1 MKIKTLLI
9 DDMRNLKA
17 DRVAR
22 TFDEGITALQE
33 EVWDVLLLDH
43 DLGCF
48 DSDGKEYTGY
58 DIMCW
63 LEENPEFLPVCDIRI
78 VSSNP
83 VGRQRM
89 QQVIDKLYGG
99 SVD

>member
-17 DRVAR
+17 DKIAR
-22 TFDEGITALQE
+22 TYDDGIKALESEQ
-33 EVWDVLLLDH
+33 WDVLLLDH

-48 DSDGKEYTGY
+48 DKNGREWTGY
-58 DIMCW
+58 DVMCW
-63 LEENPEFLPVCDIRI
+63 LETHLKYLPTCDIRV

-83 VGRQRM
+83 AGRIRM
-89 QQVIDKLYGG
+89 ESVINKLYANR
-99 SVD
+99 